1 MKLQVFCWAWNMA
14 WIQVFLENSIN
25 CTLIKDP
32 FLGGILLKDSF
43 IFWVTFPIPGF
54 LSGAPCKEIF
64 LKNTSFKE
72 KGNCAPVFVCRKNQ
86 SQSTV
91 FLWGERL
98 VLAPQ
103 QQFWQTQICFI
114 KLFKLFTRHDYVSWL
129 QKRFRSLF
137 CSVEKSPYVTV
148 YFIFD
153 HSRFERV
160 SDPWY

>member
-1 MKLQVFCWAWNMA
+1 MA

-25 CTLIKDP
+25 CTSIKDP

-72 KGNCAPVFVCRKNQ
+72 KGNCAPVFVCRKNK

-91 FLWGERL
+91 FL
-98 VLAPQ
+98 
-103 QQFWQTQICFI
+103 
-114 KLFKLFTRHDYVSWL
+114 
-129 QKRFRSLF
+129 
-137 CSVEKSPYVTV
+137 
-148 YFIFD
+148 
-153 HSRFERV
+153 
-160 SDPWY
+160 